1 MKEKC
6 LYHTDLAVAPQS
18 KADGQRKDDRSGK
31 PATSEMKLVTRV
43 TRTTKMET
51 KSWRHIPVHALRSRT
66 REAAKQRWRKKI
78 RPASIDEQRDKEKW
92 RKEEMNTWRRL
103 RAERMETNRE
113 GRRRGR

>member
-1 MKEKC
+1 MSPSSIVIPMQQMVISTIIVG
-6 LYHTDLAVAPQS
+6 HPT
-18 KADGQRKDDRSGK
+18 DGQRKDDRSGK

-43 TRTTKMET
+43 TRTSNMET

-92 RKEEMNTWRRL
+92 RKEEMNT
-103 RAERMETNRE
+103 
-113 GRRRGR
+113 